1 MLKREAQNGKKI
13 KWFLLVNRA
22 SSLSVLLASFINTRS
37 NYTIFV
43 FKYSIHVIYTC
54 GMPLCVLTPIQRR
67 SCITS
72 EEIVVVCTLSLNAV
86 VCVRDEWS
94 VFAVFFRS
102 KRKQEAAVNTKK
114 SKQQFDV
121 NAVNHWDLLN
131 VYGNA

>member
-54 GMPLCVLTPIQRR
+54 GMPLCVL
-67 SCITS
+67 TS